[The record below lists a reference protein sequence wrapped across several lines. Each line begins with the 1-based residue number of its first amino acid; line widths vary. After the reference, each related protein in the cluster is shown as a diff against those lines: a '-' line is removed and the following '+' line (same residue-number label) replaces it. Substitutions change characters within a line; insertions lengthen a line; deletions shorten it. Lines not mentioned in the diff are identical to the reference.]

1 MQPLPH
7 LPLPA
12 ACGEIISFGKSPL
25 IIIGLGNPGPNYRQT
40 RHNFGFEVLDRFADL
55 LDLTFAKD
63 RTTQSMIAIGGFR
76 DRQLLLLKPLTFMNL
91 SGRSLILLKKKI
103 AFDHDQIL
111 VICDDIA
118 LPFGAMR
125 LRLSGGSGGHNGLK
139 SLKEALATMAFAR
152 LRVGV
157 GQPPEG
163 VELDEFVLAPF
174 TAMEKQEIPTIATKA
189 VKAALEWMAVA
200 VE

>member
-7 LPLPA
+7 LPHLA
-12 ACGEIISFGKSPL
+12 TREKKTSSGKSPL
-25 IIIGLGNPGPNYRQT
+25 IIIGLGNPGPNFRQT
-40 RHNFGFEVLDRFADL
+40 RHNFGFGVLDRCANL
-55 LDLTFAKD
+55 LNFTFAKD
-63 RTTQSMIAIGGFR
+63 LTIQSMIATGSFC

-103 AFDHDQIL
+103 AFDSDQIL

-118 LPFGAMR
+118 LPFGTLR

-139 SLKEALATMAFAR
+139 SLKEALATTAFAR

-163 VELDEFVLAPF
+163 VELDEFVLNPF
-174 TAMEKQEIPTIATKA
+174 TALEKQEIPAIAAKA
-189 VKAALEWMAVA
+189 AKAALEWSAA
-200 VE
+200 AGE